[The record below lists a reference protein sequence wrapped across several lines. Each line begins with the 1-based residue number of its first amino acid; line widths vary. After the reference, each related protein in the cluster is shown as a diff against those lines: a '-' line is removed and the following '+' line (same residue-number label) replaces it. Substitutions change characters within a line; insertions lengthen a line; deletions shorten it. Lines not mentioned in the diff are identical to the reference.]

1 MKHNNDFDDIPMKTF
16 TESIQTFTES
26 IHSEEAPPYTEF
38 DKPAEPCS
46 VFKFT
51 IKSDLPYIIVG
62 IISCA
67 FEAGVG
73 PLQTVLMGKIFDT
86 LAKHMSGTLETEFMS
101 EIAKFCG
108 LSMGLVVLGFFCDF
122 FSNIAFMRYGD
133 RQLLRLSR
141 KIKDT
146 FVKHKSMAWY
156 DHNQGVQGSL
166 NVAFRNIED
175 IQAAC
180 CGAIAFAIKDVLTI
194 AISMGVAMYHS
205 WSLTLVIM
213 AGLPLIVLV
222 AMGVAPRL
230 QRHFRDYKEII
241 TDSSC
246 MIDWSVSGLQ
256 HVKLS
261 NGEKRQMS
269 ILEYQL
275 YIASLAYMKFT
286 TWSAA
291 QQAFMQ
297 VLGLVMFVQGFW
309 FGAKQVQ
316 NGNLTAGAV
325 MTCFFSAMNVTSHI
339 ASITGQMMSIMKAMV
354 SAGLLDRLV
363 NSTDTTKVDIRHYPK
378 SCDGHVTLKNVT
390 FAYPTRPKVAVL
402 KNVSMEFKQGV
413 TTFVVGQSGSGKST
427 ISNLLL
433 QVYDTY
439 EGDIR
444 VDGFETR
451 GVSTRWLYENVNVVR
466 QTTALFETSIRENI
480 QLGRGADWKSVTD
493 DDIDEACQFALLSST
508 ICDLPLG
515 LETKTTNLSGGQR
528 QRVALA
534 RAYVRNSSILIM
546 DESLSALDIVFREL
560 MVAAIRKWRSKKT
573 TVVVTHELSQIQS
586 DDFVYLMKD
595 GQVVQ
600 SGFRKDIENVG
611 YFAEL
616 RDQGTTKLADKE
628 LPPVPE
634 IDDFDHNPMRNTYI
648 PMTASRRVR
657 KWVDVKPSQGDV
669 LDRKRTPV
677 GYWEF
682 SKLVLTTVPSK
693 PLFYT
698 GLLLS
703 FLLGAAG
710 PAFGWTISQV
720 ISQIMPNGENDETMN
735 RTLVKWSLIVI
746 GIALLQGG
754 LAFSHTWSLEKAAN
768 QWTVFLRESCFKTV
782 VSREMSWFSRS
793 VDSDHDTPDI
803 GPFHFDRNAAGLTE
817 LIINE
822 TEELRGAVTTF
833 FSAIISI
840 CTICVVGFIWS
851 LVQGW
856 KLTLVSFSIFPGF
869 LVTSQLYA
877 YVSSVWEMGL
887 RERIVRVQ
895 SLIHECV
902 TGVSEVRILNLDNYF
917 EHKYVALETVVWRYA
932 KIRGF
937 LVSITYAAHQVF
949 TPLLQVII
957 LWVGMKLINDGEYTM
972 EKLMG
977 VMVILIQAMTTA
989 AGALETIPQMSK
1001 GMNVTKTLFAL
1012 MDEGREQTSEDGGT
1026 ECPDLHGEIVFRGVD
1041 FAYHSRKEAPVL
1053 NNFSMQV
1060 SSQECVV
1067 IVGPS
1072 GSGKSTVTNL
1082 LTKLYPYRRGSV
1094 TIGKHDIRK
1103 IDTVYLRQRVAVVTQ
1118 SPAFYN
1124 GPITSN
1130 LTYGCAADPEEIERV
1145 CQLVGI
1151 HDFIMSLS
1159 DGYNTII
1166 GNETGGGTALL
1177 SGGQAQR
1184 LSIAR
1189 ALLRKPQILILDE
1202 CTSALDNASARV
1214 VHELILKLKSMRKV
1228 TMIVVTHSHEL
1239 MKLGDRVLV
1248 LGSQGEGVVQQ
1259 GPYVQLM
1266 EKRGPLYT
1274 LVNGGIS

>member
-1 MKHNNDFDDIPMKTF
+1 MKNDDKHSFEMKTF
-16 TESIQTFTES
+16 SESISDEDIPES
-26 IHSEEAPPYTEF
+26 ILPPYSEF

-51 IKSDLPYIIVG
+51 IKSDLPYISVG
-62 IISCA
+62 IVCCA
-67 FEAGVG
+67 LEAGVG
-73 PLQTVLMGKIFDT
+73 PLQTVLMGKIFDA
-86 LAKHMSGTLETEFMS
+86 LAKHMSGTLKGPFMA
-101 EIAKFCG
+101 EIGKYCG
-108 LSMGLVVLGFFCDF
+108 MSLGLVFLGFFTDF
-122 FSNIAFMRYGD
+122 FSNIAFMRYAD

-146 FVKHKSMAWY
+146 FVKYKSMAWY

-175 IQAAC
+175 IQGAC
-180 CGAIAFAIKDVLTI
+180 CSAIAFAIKDVLTI

-213 AGLPLIVLV
+213 AGLPIIVLV

-230 QRHFRDYKEII
+230 QRHFRNYKEGI
-241 TDSSC
+241 TDSSV
-246 MIDWSVSGLQ
+246 MIDWSMSGLQ

-261 NGEKRQMS
+261 NGERKQIS
-269 ILEYQL
+269 ILQYQMH
-275 YIASLAYMKFT
+275 LATMCYMKFT

-297 VLGLVMFVQGFW
+297 VLALIMFVQGFW

-316 NGNLTAGAV
+316 SSKLTAGAV
-325 MTCFFSAMNVTSHI
+325 MTCFFSAMTVTSHI
-339 ASITGQMMSIMKAMV
+339 ASITGQMMTIMKAMV
-354 SAGLLDRLV
+354 SAGLV
-363 NSTDTTKVDIRHYPK
+363 NQLINSVKPSKIDVRQYPK
-378 SCDGHVTLKNVT
+378 KCGGNIIVKGVT
-390 FAYPTRPKVAVL
+390 FAYPTRPDVPVL
-402 KNVSMEFKQGV
+402 RNVNLEFKKGQ

-433 QVYDTY
+433 QVYDSY
-439 EGDIR
+439 DGEIR

-451 GVSTRWLYENVNVVR
+451 GVSTRWLYENINVVR

-480 QLGRGADWKSVTD
+480 QLGRGTDWESVTEA
-493 DDIDEACQFALLSST
+493 DIDEACQFALLSST

-534 RAYVRNSSILIM
+534 RAYVRNSPVLVM
-546 DESLSALDIVFREL
+546 DESLSALDIVFRDL
-560 MVAAIRKWRSKKT
+560 MVEAIRKWRKNKT
-573 TVVVTHELSQIQS
+573 TIVVTHELSQIQS
-586 DDFVYLMKD
+586 GDHVYLMRN
-595 GQVVQ
+595 GEVVQ
-600 SGFRKDIENVG
+600 SGLRKDIENRG
-611 YFAEL
+611 YFKEL
-616 RDQGTTKLADKE
+616 RDQGQTKEADKE
-628 LPPVPE
+628 APPVHE
-634 IDDFDHNPMRNTYI
+634 IDDYDNNMLRHTYI
-648 PMTASRRVR
+648 PMANSKRVR
-657 KWVDVKPSQGDV
+657 KWVDANRQPHGDV

-677 GYWEF
+677 GYVEF
-682 SKLVLTTVPSK
+682 SMLVLKTIPNK
-693 PLFYT
+693 PLFYC

-703 FLLGAAG
+703 FLLGAAN

-720 ISQIMPNGENDETMN
+720 ISQIMPNAENESSLN

-746 GIALLQGG
+746 GIALLQGA
-754 LAFSHTWSLEKAAN
+754 LAFSHIYILERAAN
-768 QWTVFLRESCFKTV
+768 GWTVFLRKSCFRTV
-782 VSREMSWFSRS
+782 VTREMSWFSRAA
-793 VDSDHDTPDI
+793 DSDHDTPDI
-803 GPFHFDRNAAGLTE
+803 GPFHFDRNSSGITE

-822 TEELRGAVTTF
+822 TEELRSAVTTF
-833 FSAIISI
+833 FSAVISI

-869 LVTSQLYA
+869 LLTSQLYA

-895 SLIHECV
+895 GLIHECV

-917 EHKYVALETVVWRYA
+917 EQRYA
-932 KIRGF
+932 KLEDAVWKYAKMRAL
-937 LVSITYAAHQVF
+937 LVSLTYASHQVF

-1012 MDEGREQTSEDGGT
+1012 MDEGREHTSEDGGT
-1026 ECPDLHGEIVFRGVD
+1026 ECPDLHGEINFRGVD
-1041 FAYHSRKEAPVL
+1041 FAYQSRKEAPVL
-1053 NNFSMQV
+1053 NNFSMKIA
-1060 SSQECVV
+1060 SHETVV

-1082 LTKLYPYRRGSV
+1082 LTKLYPYRRGTVS
-1094 TIGKHDIRK
+1094 IGKHDIRN
-1103 IDTVYLRQRVAVVTQ
+1103 IDTSYLRQKVAVVTQ

-1130 LTYGCAADPEEIERV
+1130 LTYGSSADPEEIERV
-1145 CQLVGI
+1145 CLLVGI

-1159 DGYNTII
+1159 DGYNTVI
-1166 GNETGGGTALL
+1166 GNETGSGTALL
-1177 SGGQAQR
+1177 SGGQSQR

-1189 ALLRKPQILILDE
+1189 ALLRNPQVLILDE
-1202 CTSALDNASARV
+1202 CTSALDNASAKV
-1214 VHELILKLKSMRKV
+1214 VHELILKLKSLRKI

-1248 LGSQGEGVVQQ
+1248 LGSQGEGVVEQ
-1259 GPYVQLM
+1259 GPYNQLM
-1266 EKRGPLYT
+1266 GHRGPLYT
-1274 LVNGGIS
+1274 LVNGGISH

>member
-1 MKHNNDFDDIPMKTF
+1 MKNDYKNSIEM
-16 TESIQTFTES
+16 ESIAGSVSEES
-26 IHSEEAPPYTEF
+26 IPESSLPPYTEF

-51 IKSDLPYIIVG
+51 IKSDLPYIFVG
-62 IISCA
+62 IVCCA
-67 FEAGVG
+67 LEAGVG

-86 LAKHMSGTLETEFMS
+86 LAKHMKGTLENKFMA
-101 EIAKFCG
+101 EIGKYCG
-108 LSMGLVVLGFFCDF
+108 MSLGLVFLGFCTDF
-122 FSNIAFMRYGD
+122 FSNIAFIYYGD

-146 FVKHKSMAWY
+146 FVKYKSMAWY

-175 IQAAC
+175 IQGAC
-180 CGAIAFAIKDVLTI
+180 CSAIAFAIKDVLTI

-213 AGLPLIVLV
+213 AGLPIIVLV

-230 QRHFRDYKEII
+230 QRHFRDYKGVI
-241 TDSSC
+241 TDASV
-246 MIDWSVSGLQ
+246 MIDWSMSGLQ

-261 NGEKRQMS
+261 NGEKKQMS
-269 ILEYQL
+269 ILQYQMH
-275 YIASLAYMKFT
+275 LATICYMKFT

-297 VLGLVMFVQGFW
+297 VLALIMFVQGFW

-316 NGNLTAGAV
+316 IGNLTAGAV
-325 MTCFFSAMNVTSHI
+325 MTCFFSAMAVTSHI

-354 SAGLLDRLV
+354 SAGLV
-363 NSTDTTKVDIRHYPK
+363 NQLINSAKPSKVDVRQYPEK
-378 SCDGHVTLKNVT
+378 CDGNIIFNGVT
-390 FAYPTRPKVAVL
+390 FAYPTRPGVPVL
-402 KNVSMEFKQGV
+402 KNVKLEFKQGQ

-433 QVYDTY
+433 QVYDSY
-439 EGDIR
+439 DGEIR

-451 GVSTRWLYENVNVVR
+451 GVSTRWLYESINVVR
-466 QTTALFETSIRENI
+466 QSTALFETSIRENI
-480 QLGRGADWKSVTD
+480 QLGRGAEWKSATEH
-493 DDIDEACQFALLSST
+493 DIDKACQFALLSST

-515 LETKTTNLSGGQR
+515 LDTKTTNLSGGQR

-534 RAYVRNSSILIM
+534 RAYVRNSPVLIM

-560 MVAAIRKWRSKKT
+560 MVEAIRKWRKNKT
-573 TVVVTHELSQIQS
+573 TIVVTHELSQIQS
-586 DDFVYLMKD
+586 GDYVYLMRD
-595 GQVVQ
+595 GEVVQ
-600 SGFRKDIENVG
+600 SGLRKDIENVG
-611 YFAEL
+611 YFKEL
-616 RDQGTTKLADKE
+616 REQGQTKEADKE
-628 LPPVPE
+628 APPVNE
-634 IDDFDHNPMRNTYI
+634 IGDFDQNMIRNTYI
-648 PMTASRRVR
+648 PMKTTRGVR
-657 KWVDVKPSQGDV
+657 KWVDVKPSPQRDV
-669 LDRKRTPV
+669 LDRKRKPV
-677 GYWEF
+677 GYFEF
-682 SKLVLTTVPSK
+682 SKLVLKTIPNK
-693 PLFYT
+693 PLFYS

-703 FLLGAAG
+703 FLLGAAN

-720 ISQIMPNGENDETMN
+720 ISQIMPNGESDSSLNK
-735 RTLVKWSLIVI
+735 TLVKWSLIVI
-746 GIALLQGG
+746 GIALLQGA
-754 LAFSHTWSLEKAAN
+754 LAFLHTYTLERAAN
-768 QWTVFLRESCFKTV
+768 GWAVFLRKSSFKTV
-782 VSREMSWFSRS
+782 VTREMSWFSRA

-803 GPFHFDRNAAGLTE
+803 GPFHFDRNSSGITE

-822 TEELRGAVTTF
+822 TEELRSAVTTF
-833 FSAIISI
+833 FSAVISI
-840 CTICVVGFIWS
+840 FTICVVGFIWS

-869 LVTSQLYA
+869 LLTSQLYA

-902 TGVSEVRILNLDNYF
+902 TGVSEVRILNLENYF
-917 EHKYVALETVVWRYA
+917 EHKYIKLEDAVLKYA
-932 KIRGF
+932 KMRAF
-937 LVSITYAAHQVF
+937 LVSITYASHQMF

-1012 MDEGREQTSEDGGT
+1012 MDEGRAETSEDGGT

-1041 FAYHSRKEAPVL
+1041 FSYQSRKEAPVL
-1053 NNFSMQV
+1053 NNFSMKV
-1060 SSQECVV
+1060 ASQEAVV

-1072 GSGKSTVTNL
+1072 GSGKSTITNL
-1082 LTKLYPYRRGSV
+1082 LTKLYPYRRGIVS
-1094 TIGKHDIRK
+1094 IGRHDIRD
-1103 IDTVYLRQRVAVVTQ
+1103 IDTAYLRQRLAVVTQ
-1118 SPAFYN
+1118 SAAFYN
-1124 GPITSN
+1124 GSITSN

-1145 CQLVGI
+1145 CKLVGI

-1159 DGYNTII
+1159 DGYNTVI
-1166 GNETGGGTALL
+1166 GNETGSGTALL
-1177 SGGQAQR
+1177 SGGQSQR

-1202 CTSALDNASARV
+1202 CTSALDNASAKV
-1214 VHELILKLKSMRKV
+1214 VHELILKLKKMRKV
-1228 TMIVVTHSHEL
+1228 TMIVITHSHEL

-1248 LGSQGEGVVQQ
+1248 LGAHGEGVVEQ
-1259 GPYVQLM
+1259 GPYKELISH
-1266 EKRGPLYT
+1266 RGPLYT
-1274 LVNGGIS
+1274 LVNGGICH

>member
-1 MKHNNDFDDIPMKTF
+1 MKNDYKNSIEMKTF
-16 TESIQTFTES
+16 PESISDGDISES
-26 IHSEEAPPYTEF
+26 TLPPYSEF

-46 VFKFT
+46 VFRFT
-51 IKSDLPYIIVG
+51 IKSDLPYISVG
-62 IISCA
+62 MVCCA
-67 FEAGVG
+67 LEAGVG
-73 PLQTVLMGKIFDT
+73 PLQTVLMGKIFDA
-86 LAKHMSGTLETEFMS
+86 LAKHMNGTLKGPFMA
-101 EIAKFCG
+101 EIGKYCG
-108 LSMGLVVLGFFCDF
+108 MSLGLVFLGFFTDF
-122 FSNIAFMRYGD
+122 FSNIAFMRYAD

-146 FVKHKSMAWY
+146 FVKYKSMAWY

-175 IQAAC
+175 IQGAC
-180 CGAIAFAIKDVLTI
+180 CSAIAFAIKDVLTI

-213 AGLPLIVLV
+213 AGLPIIVLV

-230 QRHFRDYKEII
+230 QRHFRDYKEVI
-241 TDSSC
+241 TDSSV
-246 MIDWSVSGLQ
+246 MIDWSMSGLQ

-261 NGEKRQMS
+261 NGESKQVS
-269 ILEYQL
+269 ILQYQMH
-275 YIASLAYMKFT
+275 LATLCYLKFT

-297 VLGLVMFVQGFW
+297 VLALIMFVQGFW

-316 NGNLTAGAV
+316 SGKLSAGAV
-325 MTCFFSAMNVTSHI
+325 MTCFFSAMTVTSHI
-339 ASITGQMMSIMKAMV
+339 ASITGQMMTIMKAMV
-354 SAGLLDRLV
+354 SAGLV
-363 NSTDTTKVDIRHYPK
+363 NQLINSVKPSKIDVRQYPK
-378 SCDGHVTLKNVT
+378 KCEGNIIVKGVT
-390 FAYPTRPKVAVL
+390 FAYPTRPDVPVL
-402 KNVSMEFKQGV
+402 RNVNLEFKKGQ

-433 QVYDTY
+433 QVYDSY
-439 EGDIR
+439 DGEIR

-451 GVSTRWLYENVNVVR
+451 GVSTRWLYENINVVR

-480 QLGRGADWKSVTD
+480 QLGKGSDWESVTEA
-493 DDIDEACQFALLSST
+493 DIDEACQFALLSST

-534 RAYVRNSSILIM
+534 RAYVRNSPVLVM
-546 DESLSALDIVFREL
+546 DESLSALDIVFRDL
-560 MVAAIRKWRSKKT
+560 MVEAIRKWRKNKT
-573 TVVVTHELSQIQS
+573 TIVVTHELSQIQS
-586 DDFVYLMKD
+586 GDYVYLMRD
-595 GQVVQ
+595 GEVVQ
-600 SGFRKDIENVG
+600 SGLRKDIENWG
-611 YFAEL
+611 YFKEL
-616 RDQGTTKLADKE
+616 RDQGQTKEADKE
-628 LPPVPE
+628 APPVHE
-634 IDDFDHNPMRNTYI
+634 IDDFDNNMLRHTYI
-648 PMTASRRVR
+648 PMANSKRVR
-657 KWVDVKPSQGDV
+657 KWVDAKPQAHGDV

-677 GYWEF
+677 GYVEF
-682 SKLVLTTVPSK
+682 SKLVLKTVPNK
-693 PLFYT
+693 PLFYC

-703 FLLGAAG
+703 FLLGAAN

-720 ISQIMPNGENDETMN
+720 ISQIMPNGENESSLN
-735 RTLVKWSLIVI
+735 KTLVKWSLIVI
-746 GIALLQGG
+746 GIAFLQGG
-754 LAFSHTWSLEKAAN
+754 LAFSHTYILERAAN
-768 QWTVFLRESCFKTV
+768 GWTVFLRKSCFRTV
-782 VSREMSWFSRS
+782 VTREMSWFSRAA
-793 VDSDHDTPDI
+793 DSDHDTPDI
-803 GPFHFDRNAAGLTE
+803 GPFHFDRNSSGITE

-822 TEELRGAVTTF
+822 TEELRSAVTTF
-833 FSAIISI
+833 FSAVISI

-869 LVTSQLYA
+869 LLTSQLYA

-895 SLIHECV
+895 GLIHECV

-917 EHKYVALETVVWRYA
+917 EQRYVKLEDAVWKYA
-932 KIRGF
+932 KMRAL
-937 LVSITYAAHQVF
+937 LVSLTYASHQIF

-1012 MDEGREQTSEDGGT
+1012 MDEGREHTSEDGGT
-1026 ECPDLHGEIVFRGVD
+1026 ECPDLHGDINFRGVD
-1041 FAYHSRKEAPVL
+1041 FAYQSRKEAPVL
-1053 NNFSMQV
+1053 NNFSMKIA
-1060 SSQECVV
+1060 SQETVV

-1082 LTKLYPYRRGSV
+1082 LTKLYPYRRGTVS
-1094 TIGKHDIRK
+1094 IGKHDIRN
-1103 IDTVYLRQRVAVVTQ
+1103 IDTSYLRQKVAVVTQ

-1130 LTYGCAADPEEIERV
+1130 LTYGCAADPEEIERI
-1145 CQLVGI
+1145 CKLVGI

-1166 GNETGGGTALL
+1166 GNETGSGTALL
-1177 SGGQAQR
+1177 SGGQSQR

-1189 ALLRKPQILILDE
+1189 ALLRNPQVLILDE
-1202 CTSALDNASARV
+1202 CTSALDNASAKV
-1214 VHELILKLKSMRKV
+1214 VHELILKLKSLRKV

-1248 LGSQGEGVVQQ
+1248 LGSQGEGVVEQ
-1259 GPYVQLM
+1259 GPYNQLM
-1266 EKRGPLYT
+1266 GHRGPLYT
-1274 LVNGGIS
+1274 LVNGGISH